1 MSLRDAA
8 TREWRSVSPVL
19 RAFALWSFLVGL
31 VLVALGT
38 VGDVRGWWP
47 QAPFLTNLASS
58 VTGACFGIPVALVVL
73 QRLAAVQSEVNDRNA
88 VRRLLHRFAVR
99 LDDAARRL
107 APFPLSASGVDQ
119 LRSELRDAV
128 GDILRHSAQSD
139 GLVRVTAADR
149 PAYVAA
155 VRRLQA
161 LIPALARHWPAYEQ
175 HHEAFLEALADF
187 TSAASFLYEEIRPRA
202 MEVDGRWLDPGL
214 ARLLADTYQA
224 SLHWPRFD
232 HAAVGR
238 YLVRLQRVANVMGK
252 AGVTELPRDAPTLGE
267 LGGLA
272 GPGNVEPIAAD
283 CDAFLDFLL
292 EVDRRQALAS
302 RIREFAR

>member
-1 MSLRDAA
+1 MTLRDAA
-8 TREWRSVSPVL
+8 VREWRSVSPVL
-19 RAFALWSFLVGL
+19 RLFAIWSFVVGL

-38 VGDVRGWWP
+38 VGDIRGWWP
-47 QAPFLTNLASS
+47 HAPFLTNLASS

-73 QRLAAVQSEVNDRNA
+73 QRLAAVQSEVNDRNS
-88 VRRLLHRFAVR
+88 VRRLLYRFAVR

-107 APFPLSASGVDQ
+107 TPFPLSATGMEQ

-128 GDILRHSAQSD
+128 GEILRHSAQDD

-155 VRRLQA
+155 VRRLHD
-161 LIPALARHWPAYEQ
+161 LIPALARHWPAFEE

-187 TSAASFLYEEIRPRA
+187 TVAASFLYEEIRPRA

-214 ARLLADTYQA
+214 ARTLVDTYRA

-232 HAAVGR
+232 HAAVDR
-238 YLVRLQRVANVMGK
+238 YLVRLRRVANVMGD
-252 AGVTELPRDAPTLGE
+252 ADGTRLPRDAPTLGE
-267 LGGLA
+267 LGGLV

-283 CDAFLDFLL
+283 CEAFLDFLL
-292 EVDRRQALAS
+292 EVDRRQALAG